1 MPLFPKY
8 TGPLLMNQICSI
20 ENLTLAWRRVRSNI
34 RVARRRTSAGPDSVT
49 LRDFEADWTNQM
61 TQLADELSQGVYR
74 PLPPRWVAI
83 PKRDGGARA
92 IASLAVRDRIAQ
104 RAVQQVLEPVF
115 DPLLLDCSYGCRP
128 RVGVADALA
137 QAERYAAQGRVWVV
151 DADVVRYFDSIDQRI
166 LLGLVRQRVPE
177 TPVLRLIAQWLEVG
191 VLSESAPAPGI
202 DGLQHNGGSAL
213 LTQGEHLVRRLLD
226 RVNPP
231 AAPAP
236 PMAPP
241 DLGDPYAA
249 ATWDQ
254 PYPGSNPYAPLH
266 PTLGAPH
273 GFDQRILTAL
283 SLVKP
288 TLDGV
293 RHVLPHLQR
302 IGGQRMLIA
311 GAVAAGAVAA
321 GELGLRWRGKAA
333 RGTPQ
338 GGALTPPTM
347 VQNLL
352 IRVVSGW
359 IGIDAKHDIDL
370 IVVNCNPLH
379 QRANQLTPS

>member
-92 IASLAVRDRIAQ
+92 IAILAVRDRIAQ

-311 GAVAAGAVAA
+311 GAVAAGAVAD
-321 GELGLRWRGKAA
+321 GEPGLRWRGKAA

-338 GGALTPPTM
+338 GGALSP
-347 VQNLL
+347 LL
-352 IRVVSGW
+352 ANIYLHPFDVALTSQGIRLVRFMDDFVVMCASQ
-359 IGIDAKHDIDL
+359 DEAEHTL
-370 IVVNCNPLH
+370 
-379 QRANQLTPS
+379 